1 MPKLKLFLRTGI
13 APGITILLALGSF
26 SLLKLLKRRYKRER
40 DDYFKQNGGLIL
52 FEKMRSS
59 RADTIRIFTKNE
71 IDKATNSFEA
81 DRFLGGGGR
90 GAVYKGILEN
100 GREVAIK
107 KAKLVGEDQKE
118 EFVNEIIIVSQI
130 NHKNVV
136 QLLGCCLEVDIPMLV
151 YEFVANG
158 TLHDL
163 LHGNHRAPI
172 SLYTRLNIALQSAE
186 ALSHLHST
194 MHRSV
199 IHGDVKS
206 SNILLD
212 DSCNAKVSDF
222 GGSALVPVDEKE
234 FVVFLQGTRGYLDPE
249 SFLTLQLTEKSDV
262 YSFGVVL
269 LELIT
274 RKKALYN
281 DNSHKE
287 MKLLAVTFS
296 RDKRLHGM
304 LDDQVVQGEG
314 LETLRKVAELAIQCV
329 SDKGNDRPT
338 MREVSQRLQM
348 VMTIHRNWLV
358 QASQEFSTERWSF
371 SNRSSEYTLS
381 TSTDNQSTD
390 KSSLILEMSEK
401 R

>member
-304 LDDQVVQGEG
+304 LDDQVAQGEG